1 MGRYLEI
8 VRTSDDTTSFYNM
21 AMDCYNHSTD
31 EISCA
36 GYELGED
43 LGYVFPLVIRGK
55 LSNLAGD
62 VSFSSFDGVSHALV
76 EYDNGDV
83 GLYKRLTEAEMR
95 QVNEDNQ
102 TKVTDLLEQ
111 MSQCKT
117 VNAPVKELLNFF
129 NKGSL
134 TLKGLVK

>member
-1 MGRYLEI
+1 MGSYLEI
-8 VRTSDDTTSFYNM
+8 VRTSDETTSFYNM
-21 AMDCYNHSTD
+21 AMDCCNHSTD

-76 EYDNGDV
+76 EYDNGDM
-83 GLYKRLTEAEMR
+83 GLYKRVTEADMR
-95 QVNEDNQ
+95 QVVAYDGWC
-102 TKVTDLLEQ
+102 V
-111 MSQCKT
+111 
-117 VNAPVKELLNFF
+117 
-129 NKGSL
+129 
-134 TLKGLVK
+134 LVGE